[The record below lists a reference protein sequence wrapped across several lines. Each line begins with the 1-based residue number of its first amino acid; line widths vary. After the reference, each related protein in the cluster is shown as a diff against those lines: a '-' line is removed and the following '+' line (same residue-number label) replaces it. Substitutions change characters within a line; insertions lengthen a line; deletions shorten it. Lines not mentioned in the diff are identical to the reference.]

1 VAKTTRSTGPSS
13 EPQSF
18 SEGLAKYQAAPE
30 LPQRWVLKVASDGRF
45 VIPAAARTAM
55 ELGDEGKVTAYV
67 EDGVLKLVSPA
78 VAIRRIQE
86 MLKPYR
92 SETGS
97 IVDEFIAE
105 RRAEAAREEQE
116 N

>member
-1 VAKTTRSTGPSS
+1 MAKSPDEEG
-13 EPQSF
+13 F
-18 SEGLAKYQAAPE
+18 SEGQAKYQAAPE
-30 LPQRWVLKVASDGRF
+30 LPQRWTLKVAPDGRF
-45 VIPAAARTAM
+45 VIPAAARVAM
-55 ELGDEGKVTAYV
+55 ELGEEGKVSAYV
-67 EDGVLKLVSPA
+67 EDGILKLVSPH
-78 VAIRRIQE
+78 VAIRQIQE

-92 SETGS
+92 NETGS

>member
-1 VAKTTRSTGPSS
+1 MAKLPPSPSDQQGFAEEQAGYRGP
-13 EPQSF
+13 P
-18 SEGLAKYQAAPE
+18 AA
-30 LPQRWVLKVASDGRF
+30 PQRWTLKVAPDGRF
-45 VIPAAARTAM
+45 VIPAAARAAM
-55 ELGDEGKVTAYV
+55 ELGNEGKVTAYI

-105 RRAEAAREEQE
+105 RRAEAAREERE

>member
-1 VAKTTRSTGPSS
+1 MAKLPRSPS
-13 EPQSF
+13 EQQGF
-18 SEGLAKYQAAPE
+18 AEGQAKYQAAPA
-30 LPQRWVLKVASDGRF
+30 LPQRWVLKVAPDGRF
-45 VIPAAARTAM
+45 VIPAAAREAM
-55 ELGDEGKVTAYV
+55 ELGDEGKVTALL
-67 EDGVLKLVSPA
+67 EDGELRIVSPR
-78 VAIRRIQE
+78 VAIRKIQE

-92 SETGS
+92 SKTGS

>member
-1 VAKTTRSTGPSS
+1 MARKTHSAGPSS
-13 EPQSF
+13 EAQGF
-18 SEGLAKYQAAPE
+18 SEGQAKYQAAPE
-30 LPQRWVLKVASDGRF
+30 LPQRWVLKVAPDGRF
-45 VIPAAARTAM
+45 VIPAAARAAM
-55 ELGDEGKVTAYV
+55 ELDEEGKVTAFV
-67 EDGVLKLVSPA
+67 EDGILKLVSPR
-78 VAIRRIQE
+78 VAIRQIQE

>member
-1 VAKTTRSTGPSS
+1 MAKSPDQPG
-13 EPQSF
+13 F
-18 SEGLAKYQAAPE
+18 AEGQAKYLATPE
-30 LPQRWVLKVASDGRF
+30 VPQRWTLKVASDGRF
-45 VIPAAARTAM
+45 VIPAAARAAM
-55 ELGDEGKVTAYV
+55 ELGEEGKVSVYV
-67 EDGVLKLVSPA
+67 EDGILKLVTPR
-78 VAIRRIQE
+78 VAIRQIRE

-105 RRAEAAREEQE
+105 RRAEAVREEQE

>member
-1 VAKTTRSTGPSS
+1 MAKSS
-13 EPQSF
+13 DQQGF
-18 SEGLAKYQAAPE
+18 AEGQANYQAAPE
-30 LPQRWVLKVASDGRF
+30 LPQRWTLKVAPDGRF
-45 VIPAAARTAM
+45 VIPAAARAM
-55 ELGDEGKVTAYV
+55 MDIGEEGKVTAYV
-67 EDGVLKLVSPA
+67 EDGILKLVSPR
-78 VAIRRIQE
+78 VAIRLIQE

-105 RRAEAAREEQE
+105 RREEAAREEQE